1 MLKKLESLL
10 EQLGLIITIPSH
22 KTFLL
27 RIRKIELN
35 LLKIWSRKLPLF
47 STKYFSVMNHIF
59 FQTSVQPI
67 ELDYGLTSNRNSR
80 TVILRGII
88 STNTVGLLF
97 MYKRIIDGKKYLKML
112 EDHLLQSFSQLK
124 GTRTIKGS

>member
-1 MLKKLESLL
+1 MLGNIFFFEKILFSDESNIFPNKCGKLY
-10 EQLGLIITIPSH
+10 
-22 KTFLL
+22 
-27 RIRKIELN
+27 IRKAKIEELELN
-35 LLKIWSRKLPLF
+35 YAP
-47 STKYFSVMNHIF
+47 
-59 FQTSVQPI
+59 
-67 ELDYGLTSNRNSR
+67 TSNRNSR